1 MSLVVEQAEALET
14 GNRILAALP
23 AGERARL
30 AAHLQVVELQL
41 GATIYHQGTP
51 IQFAY
56 FPVDAVISALQI
68 MEDGATVEVNLAGRE
83 GLVGLSLIFGVT
95 RTFNEWVVQIPGTAL
110 RISAQQLRDEFN
122 RNGQLQFILLRYAH
136 AVIQQ
141 ISQSVACNRLHHIEE
156 RLCRWLL
163 MTHDRV
169 GRDELPLTHEFVAR
183 MLGVRRAGV
192 TEALGVLQRAGMLSI
207 GRGEIVLLDRRGLE
221 EAVCEC
227 YHITR
232 AEFDNLY
239 R

>member
-1 MSLVVEQAEALET
+1 MALVVEQAESLES
-14 GNRILAALP
+14 GNLILAALP
-23 AGERARL
+23 ASERARL
-30 AAHLQVVELQL
+30 AAHLQVVELQM
-41 GATIYHQGTP
+41 GETIYQQGASIP
-51 IQFAY
+51 FAY

-95 RTFNEWVVQIPGTAL
+95 RTFNEWIVQVPGTAL

-122 RNGQLQFILLRYAH
+122 RNGQLQLILLRYAH

-163 MTHDRV
+163 MMHDRV

-192 TEALGVLQRAGMLSI
+192 TEALGVLQRAGMLTI

-227 YHITR
+227 YHIIR
-232 AEFDNLY
+232 AEFDKLY